1 MRAYRLV
8 GAEVAESRTV
18 EASMTTVS
26 MDLPDKVFS
35 VLRRSPEEFVREM
48 CLAAAVHWY
57 ERGEIS
63 QEKAA
68 QIAGLDRTDFLRAL
82 AREQV
87 DAFVVDVEDLSHELD
102 RS

>member
-1 MRAYRLV
+1 MV
-8 GAEVAESRTV
+8 ESLMITV
-18 EASMTTVS
+18 TVK
-26 MDLPDKVFS
+26 LPEEVFS
-35 VLRRSPEEFVREM
+35 ALRRSLEEFVRGM
-48 CLAAAVHWY
+48 HLAAAVHWY